1 MPDVHPD
8 TGAASQPENSGQST
22 SFEAGLAQLA
32 DLVARLESGSLGLS
46 ESIAAYERGVGLLK
60 SLHEQLA
67 VAEERVRVLVRLD
80 VQGRPILADRDDQ
93 EPAAPAEPAAGRA
106 TSRAG
111 RGKASRSKPLPG
123 MDDAAD
129 GV

>member
-1 MPDVHPD
+1 MPDVHTDP
-8 TGAASQPENSGQST
+8 GGPPQPENSHQPA
-22 SFEAGLAQLA
+22 SFEDGLAQLA

-46 ESIAAYERGVGLLK
+46 ESIAAYERGVGLLRT
-60 SLHEQLA
+60 LHEQLA

-80 VQGRPILADRDDQ
+80 DEGRPILADVSTQGPMVAAD
-93 EPAAPAEPAAGRA
+93 PAADPPV
-106 TSRAG
+106 SRAR

>member
-1 MPDVHPD
+1 MPDAHADSGP
-8 TGAASQPENSGQST
+8 AAQPENSVQPA
-22 SFEAGLAQLA
+22 SFEAGLTQLA
-32 DLVARLESGSLGLS
+32 ELVARLESGSLGLS

-60 SLHEQLA
+60 TLHEQLA

-80 VQGRPILADRDDQ
+80 EQGRPILADRADQ
-93 EPAAPAEPAAGRA
+93 ESTPPVEPATGRA
-106 TSRAG
+106 SARAG
-111 RGKASRSKPLPG
+111 RGKTSRSKPLPG